1 MRSDPGFAI
10 GSSDDCIRALVHH
23 DAVDGCSGLPG
34 AFELAAVQRA
44 EEAREFAL
52 MRRENG
58 TMRQRL
64 QAFRTPLGQQ
74 YQCVRS
80 EEHTSELP
88 SLMRISYAVFCWK
101 TQTRTMTST
110 PHPCCAFTPPQ
121 SGTTTYTYS

>member
-74 YQCVRS
+74 YQCVRVQHQGRS
-80 EEHTSELP
+80 EERRVGKECVSTFRSRWSPYHSKKKNT
-88 SLMRISYAVFCWK
+88 ISTK
-101 TQTRTMTST
+101 KNNN
-110 PHPCCAFTPPQ
+110 
-121 SGTTTYTYS
+121 

>member
-52 MRRENG
+52 IRRENG

-64 QAFRTPLGQQ
+64 QAFRTPPGQRNGSATCRERVCQ
-74 YQCVRS
+74 YV
-80 EEHTSELP
+80 EL
-88 SLMRISYAVFCWK
+88 SVDDVAFK
-101 TQTRTMTST
+101 KNST
-110 PHPCCAFTPPQ
+110 AAII
-121 SGTTTYTYS
+121 

>member
-74 YQCVRS
+74 YQCVRVQKS
-80 EEHTSELP
+80 EERRVGKEW
-88 SLMRISYAVFCWK
+88 V
-101 TQTRTMTST
+101 ST
-110 PHPCCAFTPPQ
+110 IRSRWSTD
-121 SGTTTYTYS
+121 Y